1 MERSYLLSM
10 SQGTR
15 KARGFTLI
23 ELVISTALMSL
34 ILVSAYLCLNAGLA
48 GKKLVEPR
56 ADAIQSARV
65 AMTMLTQELRSACIL
80 PGDSPML
87 GMKRTIGTAE
97 ADNLDF
103 ATHYYTP
110 RRVSEGDFCEVSYYV
125 QPDPQTGHL
134 GLWRRQNPRLAPDPL
149 AGGEKREIIPDILGL
164 QLEYSDGEDWY
175 GTWGKVQGTA
185 KADNSQKEQSNL
197 DGLPTAVRITLL
209 VDANPQSKVDAQSG
223 ERTPEPPLV
232 FKTVA
237 FLNLAETL
245 QDDSG
250 STSGVSPGTSG
261 GGNNG
266 PTTGGAN

>member
-1 MERSYLLSM
+1 MKSSAH
-10 SQGTR
+10 QQTG
-15 KARGFTLI
+15 AFTLI

-34 ILVSAYLCLNAGLA
+34 ILVSAYLCLNAALA

-65 AMTMLTQELRSACIL
+65 AMTMLTQELRSACTL
-80 PGDSPML
+80 PGDSPFL

-110 RRVSEGDFCEVSYYV
+110 RRVNEGDFCEVSYYV

-175 GTWGKVQGTA
+175 ETWGKVQGTA
-185 KADNSQKEQSNL
+185 KADNSQKEQGNVE
-197 DGLPTAVRITLL
+197 GLPTAVRITLL
-209 VDANPQSKVDAQSG
+209 VDANPQSKTDPQTG
-223 ERTPEPPLV
+223 ERTVEPPLV
-232 FKTVA
+232 SKTVA

-245 QDDSG
+245 QDDNSATSSG
-250 STSGVSPGTSG
+250 SPAGSSGD
-261 GGNNG
+261 GNNK
-266 PTTGGAN
+266 PPI